1 MSAAA
6 VTGAAAVAVAV
17 VAADPAAL
25 AEVADAAR
33 QLLAP
38 HGLLEPQGLLAAL
51 GVAALVYGAYRRLV
65 APPSFR
71 PELVGQPRTV
81 APGEPEAA
89 AIARLPA
96 LREELGESYRAGR
109 TRPYAWR
116 IQQLRGLEA
125 LVKAHSDEIF
135 EACRADCN
143 KGSAEWFFER
153 KGILGDCAMA
163 IAQLHEWMKPV
174 GAKSPFWM
182 QPASSYILHEPLGTV
197 LIVSPWNYPITLALH
212 PLIGA
217 FAAGNAAVL
226 KPSELAPAQ
235 SRVLAKLLPKYI
247 DSSALGVVEGGV
259 EVSKAL
265 LAQSWDFVFCKI
277 VILSRFVAVCL
288 ANPKSI
294 TIADTGGPTVGS
306 IVAQTCSKSLTPF
319 CLELG
324 GKSPTIVDEHV
335 DLSVACNRIVQ
346 GKFVNSGQTCIAPDY
361 VLVHANIKDK
371 FLANMASAIDA
382 QFGSDPSKS
391 PNYARVINDQHWER
405 VTGYLKDVT
414 AQVVHG
420 GSSDRSTRYVAPT
433 LVSLTE
439 SDLQKPI
446 MQDEIFGPLLP
457 VLAVE
462 SIDAAIDF
470 VNARPKP
477 LAAYVFTSDGGVAQR
492 VVAQTTSGSACVN
505 EAVFQ
510 YLNSHLPFGGVGPSG
525 VGAYHGRASFDEF
538 SHAKSVLEHST
549 WLDRVPP
556 YFLRYSPHPNK
567 PWVQAMFDV
576 LMDL

>member
-1 MSAAA
+1 M
-6 VTGAAAVAVAV
+6 AVAV

-182 QPASSYILHEPLGTV
+182 QPAKSYVQHEPLGTV

-288 ANPKSI
+288 ANPNSI
-294 TIADTGGPTVGS
+294 TIAG
-306 IVAQTCSKSLTPF
+306 
-319 CLELG
+319 
-324 GKSPTIVDEHV
+324 
-335 DLSVACNRIVQ
+335 
-346 GKFVNSGQTCIAPDY
+346 
-361 VLVHANIKDK
+361 HAVR
-371 FLANMASAIDA
+371 SA
-382 QFGSDPSKS
+382 
-391 PNYARVINDQHWER
+391 R
-405 VTGYLKDVT
+405 
-414 AQVVHG
+414 
-420 GSSDRSTRYVAPT
+420 
-433 LVSLTE
+433 
-439 SDLQKPI
+439 
-446 MQDEIFGPLLP
+446 
-457 VLAVE
+457 
-462 SIDAAIDF
+462 
-470 VNARPKP
+470 
-477 LAAYVFTSDGGVAQR
+477 
-492 VVAQTTSGSACVN
+492 
-505 EAVFQ
+505 
-510 YLNSHLPFGGVGPSG
+510 GVGCAG
-525 VGAYHGRASFDEF
+525 GEVRGGAGGGR
-538 SHAKSVLEHST
+538 
-549 WLDRVPP
+549 RGG
-556 YFLRYSPHPNK
+556 
-567 PWVQAMFDV
+567 
-576 LMDL
+576 